1 MTIKLLK
8 NFLKDKGLKFTK
20 EREEIIR
27 EIENT
32 NGHFDPDELYV
43 KMKSKGAKVSRASI
57 YRTINLLLECGAIE
71 VVENVDRHKHYE
83 KISDK
88 NHHDHM
94 ICLKCGKVIEFHSPT
109 LEMLQKELCDKENFT
124 HLRHSLEI
132 YGYCRDCSKK

>member
-43 KMKSKGAKVSRASI
+43 KMKSKGSKVSRASI

-109 LEMLQKELCDKENFT
+109 LEMLQKELCDKENFI
-124 HLRHSLEI
+124 HIRHSLEI
-132 YGYCRDCSKK
+132 YGYCSKCSKK